1 MGEGGGQMV
10 KGSVIINQVFSY
22 KSNRTRKKIPGSQL
36 KEIICGQFL
45 LNFFY
50 AFQLYSLLV
59 KHYFF

>member
-36 KEIICGQFL
+36 KDIFK
-45 LNFFY
+45 
-50 AFQLYSLLV
+50 A
-59 KHYFF
+59 